1 VKKIEVTYNRNP
13 KTVSRIDNCID
24 IGITF
29 NGDTLNTMPTPTE
42 VYMQFTVEGGVEPTM
57 EDLIDILGDKK
68 YQHTFNFN
76 IKITENNL
84 VDTFSFIGTP
94 ILYRIPDTSVPTTEM
109 ILAVHND

>member
-1 VKKIEVTYNRNP
+1 MKKIEVTYNRNP

-57 EDLIDILGDKK
+57 
-68 YQHTFNFN
+68 
-76 IKITENNL
+76 
-84 VDTFSFIGTP
+84 
-94 ILYRIPDTSVPTTEM
+94 
-109 ILAVHND
+109 